1 MVGVPRSRA
10 IADCPTGRLALVKVK
25 VDVLIEEV
33 TGRVEFVVVAVVVS
47 PELTLS
53 ATAVLLFL
61 RVVTAAPFKL
71 FIRAEA
77 LLRGAVMR
85 FLGGLASVD
94 ASPEPGETLE
104 IRLDAV
110 VLMLAGGDAK
120 VDTPDAVSVVM
131 DAPCDC
137 EPLLVAFTQAAGV
150 EDGSP
155 KEGLQP
161 SEGDVTVLSGLPSLE
176 LISWRISGLFRR
188 PCCCC
193 SSVVVLTGAGSV
205 FPK

>member
-1 MVGVPRSRA
+1 MNVEVL
-10 IADCPTGRLALVKVK
+10 IEVVTGRPEFVVLALVS
-25 VDVLIEEV
+25 
-33 TGRVEFVVVAVVVS
+33 TW
-47 PELTLS
+47 LTLS
-53 ATAVLLFL
+53 TTAVLLFL

-77 LLRGAVMR
+77 LLRGVVMR
-85 FLGGLASVD
+85 FLGGVAPVD
-94 ASPEPGETLE
+94 VSPVPTVTLE
-104 IRLDAV
+104 PWLDVV
-110 VLMLAGGDAK
+110 VLMLAGGRDAK

-137 EPLLVAFTQAAGV
+137 EPLLVALTQAPEVV
-150 EDGSP
+150 EGSP

-161 SEGDVTVLSGLPSLE
+161 GEGDVTVLSGLTSLE
-176 LISWRISGLFRR
+176 LISWRISVLLRR
-188 PCCCC
+188 PCCCCCC

>member
-1 MVGVPRSRA
+1 M
-10 IADCPTGRLALVKVK
+10 KVE
-25 VDVLIEEV
+25 VLIEDV
-33 TGRVEFVVVAVVVS
+33 TGRVEFGILALVS
-47 PELTLS
+47 TGLITLS
-53 ATAVLLFL
+53 DTAVLLLFL

-77 LLRGAVMR
+77 LLRGVLMR
-85 FLGGLASVD
+85 FLGGLASAD
-94 ASPEPGETLE
+94 ASPVPGLTLHP
-104 IRLDAV
+104 RLDAV
-110 VLMLAGGDAK
+110 VLMLAGVEAK

-137 EPLLVAFTQAAGV
+137 EPLLVAFTPAAEV
-150 EDGSP
+150 AEGSP
-155 KEGLQP
+155 KAGVQP
-161 SEGDVTVLSGLPSLE
+161 RAGDVTVLSGITSLE

-193 SSVVVLTGAGSV
+193 SSVVVPTGAGSV